1 MKILVAEDDLVT
13 REILKRILTHMSDE
27 IIEANNGVEA
37 LELIESEDPDFLFT
51 DLQMPM
57 IDGLAVVEAVR
68 ASKSHSMM
76 PIVCMS
82 SVKDKDEITK
92 LVSLGIAD
100 YILKPLRPGEVH
112 DRFKK
117 VIAQNAGWRQRQ
129 GAEGHQTLLVV
140 DADPNFRQFAVPILE
155 SEFTVMQAISGA
167 HALRVFQDS
176 EIKPTTVMVAEGLP
190 LVSEVQVAN
199 LLSRLAIEAKTG
211 IPSFWLVTD
220 NSRVAPDVARH
231 FTGIIR
237 RSFVPDTFVAELRRT
252 LLRGS
257 SPVEKLRK
265 HLRDEGSKWMVTGTR
280 QTLGVMS
287 GQDVETVAT
296 GGRKIT
302 DGVAGRIVLT
312 GETEKLHV
320 LIACNRGDAERL
332 ASKVLRR
339 EATLD
344 TGALDVFGE
353 FSNTIGGRARAALL
367 ERDFDLHISLPEIDK
382 SCTMK
387 DTDKE
392 WDAASW
398 FKTANGDTFFVSLWL
413 EERTDISSGL
423 AVGDFDPFA
432 ALEVAGAPVPAA
444 GAAGSGGSSE
454 GGASDSDVDDA
465 LF

>member
-112 DRFKK
+112 ERFKK

-129 GAEGHQTLLVV
+129 GAEGHQTLLLV

-176 EIKPTTVMVAEGLP
+176 EAKPTTVLVAEGLP

-199 LLSRLAIEAKTG
+199 LLSKLAIESRTG

-220 NSRVAPDVARH
+220 NSRVAPDIARH

-252 LLRGS
+252 LLKGS
-257 SPVEKLRK
+257 SPAEKLRK
-265 HLRDEGSKWMVTGTR
+265 HLR
-280 QTLGVMS
+280 
-287 GQDVETVAT
+287 
-296 GGRKIT
+296 
-302 DGVAGRIVLT
+302 
-312 GETEKLHV
+312 
-320 LIACNRGDAERL
+320 
-332 ASKVLRR
+332 
-339 EATLD
+339 
-344 TGALDVFGE
+344 
-353 FSNTIGGRARAALL
+353 
-367 ERDFDLHISLPEIDK
+367 
-382 SCTMK
+382 
-387 DTDKE
+387 
-392 WDAASW
+392 
-398 FKTANGDTFFVSLWL
+398 
-413 EERTDISSGL
+413 EE
-423 AVGDFDPFA
+423 
-432 ALEVAGAPVPAA
+432 
-444 GAAGSGGSSE
+444 
-454 GGASDSDVDDA
+454 GASGW
-465 LF
+465 